1 MELNLRLLGVI
12 VVIICI
18 LLSFTFIEK
27 YTPIITYMKPNN
39 DGLIIVPPFKQ
50 DAFKSAKGDQNEY
63 LYDKNGK
70 KSFIGQAQRPID
82 TLNPK
87 PFMLF

>member
-1 MELNLRLLGVI
+1 MELNL
-12 VVIICI
+12 I
-18 LLSFTFIEK
+18 LLIILIILMLLSCTCIEN
-27 YTPIITYMKPNN
+27 YTSIITPMKPNN

-50 DAFKSAKGDQNEY
+50 DVFKSAKGDQNEY

-82 TLNPK
+82 TLNPQ
-87 PFMLF
+87 PFAPF